1 MAANTTSSLL
11 LVLLLSTAFV
21 AFFADPVSSMYFF
34 LEEGQ
39 SRCFIEEVPKDTL
52 VVGKYTTEDGSLPIP
67 PQGAWG
73 GQGQQQQQDQRMGV
87 KVSVTDQEG
96 TLILQRDMNPDGRFA
111 FTSQAGGE
119 HHVCFQTNSSRWFAA
134 KKKLKF
140 HLEMETGESAVDYEE
155 LAKQEH
161 FSALEVSIR
170 RLSDRLRDI
179 RAEQNYQR
187 NREAVFRNTSEST
200 NSRVVWWSVVQTLI
214 LVATGMWQI
223 SHLKNFFKTKKLV

>member
-1 MAANTTSSLL
+1 MMAKRTLF
-11 LVLLLSTAFV
+11 LLLSITLLSLS
-21 AFFADPVSSMYFF
+21 FFADPVHSMYFF
-34 LEEGQ
+34 LEEGS

-52 VVGKYTTEDGSLPIP
+52 VVGKYRTEDATPGGAPQVAVGQP
-67 PQGAWG
+67 PH
-73 GQGQQQQQDQRMGV
+73 DRMGV
-87 KVSVTDQEG
+87 KVSVTDHEG
-96 TLILQRDMNPDGRFA
+96 TLILQRDMKPEGRFA
-111 FTSQAGGE
+111 FTSQTGGE
-119 HHVCFQTNSSRWFAA
+119 HSVCFQTNSTRWFAA
-134 KKKLKF
+134 KRKLKF

-179 RAEQNYQR
+179 RAEQNFQR

-223 SHLKNFFKTKKLV
+223 SHLKHFFKTKKLV